1 MNRLLLPTLRMTPA
15 ASKFRH
21 FIRLLAQICVL
32 ILIWLA
38 AVELSGRWLHGLPP
52 TVSGIAIALA
62 LLGLGL
68 LKRSWVADGA
78 AWLLREML
86 LFFIPVVIAVL
97 QYQQVLQGKLL
108 AILLVIVGSTACVM
122 IATALA
128 VDLAW
133 RLEARWRAPEEN
145 KE

>member
-1 MNRLLLPTLRMTPA
+1 MPALPPRCKPLIRTLG
-15 ASKFRH
+15 
-21 FIRLLAQICVL
+21 QIILL

-38 AVELSGRWLHGLPP
+38 AVELSSRWLHQIPP

-68 LKRSWVADGA
+68 IKREWLADGS

-97 QYQQVLQGKLL
+97 QYKQVLQGKLL
-108 AILLVIVGSTACVM
+108 AILLVIAGSTACVM
-122 IATALA
+122 VATALA

-133 RLEARWRAPEEN
+133 KLEARWRKPED
-145 KE
+145 KA